1 MGVLAILACTSCKGS
16 ADGASSAGPSTPA
29 AASASA
35 AHVSSPKPEPARP
48 APPATLNAACP
59 LLPVSD
65 LKRLLGSSGR
75 SQVAATEDHSEA
87 PHGNSVSHMCLYGK
101 PGADAAFSLD
111 VQTHAHPVL
120 SPAQIIANVA
130 KAAPVPTHKVSG
142 VGQAAT
148 FYTLPDGVSI
158 MTAAKR
164 SAGQVRIAMFAAPR
178 VVPQQKFI
186 DVEKLV
192 LSRI

>member
-1 MGVLAILACTSCKGS
+1 MGVGLLALLACTSCKGS
-16 ADGASSAGPSTPA
+16 TDSAASAPPSTPA
-29 AASASA
+29 AGASVNA
-35 AHVSSPKPEPARP
+35 AHISPKPRP
-48 APPATLNAACP
+48 TPPAAVKAACP

-65 LKRLLGSSGR
+65 VKRLLGGNSH
-75 SQVAATEDHSEA
+75 SQVVATEDHSEV
-87 PHGNSVSHMCLYGK
+87 PQGDSVSHLCAYSK
-101 PGADAAFSLD
+101 PGGKSAFTLD

-120 SPAQIIANVA
+120 SPTQIIANVD
-130 KAAPVPTHKVSG
+130 KAANAPTHRVSG

-148 FYTLPDGVSI
+148 FYKLPDGFSA

-164 SAGQVRIAMFAAPR
+164 SAGQVRIVIFVAPTI
-178 VVPQQKFI
+178 VPEQNFI